1 MSTKKEDSFG
11 GGFIVGVLAGL
22 FIAVLAIYNTD
33 SDRADLEACQ
43 KNLPRSSYC
52 VMLAV
57 PSNVAIKFKSR
68 LGVNGEI
75 ISTN

>member
-11 GGFIVGVLAGL
+11 GIVLGIFIGVV
-22 FIAVLAIYNTD
+22 FTVLAIYNTD
-33 SDRADLEACQ
+33 GDRADLEACQ